1 MDLQFDYKGDPIGG
15 VITNY
20 LLEKSRVV
28 YQGDG
33 ERNFH
38 VFYQLLRSGDS
49 KFFFFLNFLLFFFSS
64 QTSLKSNFFLF
75 INLKPIVDYKN

>member
-1 MDLQFDYKGDPIGG
+1 LFENDFKKKKKGKYMDLQFDYKGDPIGG

-28 YQGDG
+28 YQGNG

-49 KFFFFLNFLLFFFSS
+49 RYFYFYF
-64 QTSLKSNFFLF
+64 
-75 INLKPIVDYKN
+75 

>member
-28 YQGDG
+28 YQGNG

-49 KFFFFLNFLLFFFSS
+49 RYFYFYF
-64 QTSLKSNFFLF
+64 
-75 INLKPIVDYKN
+75 